1 MKRLIFASLLA
12 AINVYLTL
20 AYGKNDAKNGIQ
32 STTENCPAPDEVT
45 ALHLYG
51 TWQASWSDLNGGA
64 TLTFGRNP
72 NHPDGVGGII
82 RRDAGLN
89 PPEALVAGDV
99 DNGAFTL
106 EESIDGRAISA
117 TWSGSFADQACGKEI
132 RGTWTDTATRIER
145 AFVLRKQPGWQ

>member
-1 MKRLIFASLLA
+1 MSPR
-12 AINVYLTL
+12 
-20 AYGKNDAKNGIQ
+20 
-32 STTENCPAPDEVT
+32 
-45 ALHLYG
+45 LHLYG
-51 TWQASWSDLNGGA
+51 AWQARWDGVSEAA
-64 TLTFGRNP
+64 TLTLGRSED
-72 NHPDGVGGII
+72 HPDGLRGTI
-82 RRDAGLN
+82 RRPAGQS
-89 PPEALVAGDV
+89 PAQALVAGDV

>member
-1 MKRLIFASLLA
+1 VACPQAS
-12 AINVYLTL
+12 
-20 AYGKNDAKNGIQ
+20 
-32 STTENCPAPDEVT
+32 EVT

-51 TWQASWSDLNGGA
+51 AWQARWEGVREAA
-64 TLTFGRNP
+64 TVTLGRSED
-72 NHPDGVGGII
+72 HPDGLRGTI
-82 RRDAGLN
+82 RRPAGQS
-89 PPEALVAGDV
+89 PAQALVAGDV

-106 EESIDGRAISA
+106 EESTDGRAISA

>member
-1 MKRLIFASLLA
+1 MKRLDGLSNAIVLVAICVHPALGNAQNSSETVPVACPQAS
-12 AINVYLTL
+12 
-20 AYGKNDAKNGIQ
+20 
-32 STTENCPAPDEVT
+32 EVT

-51 TWQASWSDLNGGA
+51 AWQARWEGVREAA
-64 TLTFGRNP
+64 TVTLGRSED
-72 NHPDGVGGII
+72 HPDGLRGTI
-82 RRDAGLN
+82 RRPAGQS
-89 PPEALVAGDV
+89 PAQALVAGDV

-106 EESIDGRAISA
+106 EESTDGRAISA

>member
-1 MKRLIFASLLA
+1 M
-12 AINVYLTL
+12 
-20 AYGKNDAKNGIQ
+20 
-32 STTENCPAPDEVT
+32 
-45 ALHLYG
+45 
-51 TWQASWSDLNGGA
+51 
-64 TLTFGRNP
+64 
-72 NHPDGVGGII
+72 
-82 RRDAGLN
+82 
-89 PPEALVAGDV
+89 AGDV